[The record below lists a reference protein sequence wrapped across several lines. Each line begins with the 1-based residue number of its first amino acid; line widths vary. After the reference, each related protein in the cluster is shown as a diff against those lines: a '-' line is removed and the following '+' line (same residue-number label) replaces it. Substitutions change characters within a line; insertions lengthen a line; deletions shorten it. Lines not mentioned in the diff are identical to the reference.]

1 LNKYFERDMLYGYP
15 SNEQISRIYPEFSSM
30 TLLTRQIRYYLFKY
44 FYTDVDLVN
53 AHLTI
58 LLDFAMYNNID
69 CPSLFLL
76 VNNRND
82 IFNTIIE

>member
-1 LNKYFERDMLYGYP
+1 
-15 SNEQISRIYPEFSSM
+15 M
-30 TLLTRQIRYYLFKY
+30 TLLTRQIRYYLFKD